1 MTSASAAASPQSR
14 SAPANPA
21 SRMLPATKKT
31 IGLILFIPAKI
42 ANTFQDSRF
51 FDLLPWKKYIMTFK
65 NIIFGKS

>member
-1 MTSASAAASPQSR
+1 
-14 SAPANPA
+14 
-21 SRMLPATKKT
+21 MLPATKKT